1 MSKKVKVSGLF
12 VLCLMMITGCSQNN
26 SATANSSHSNSTNG
40 SSIPSLPNESTNSS
54 SSSNEPE
61 PIPYY
66 TYRFYDAYNTIIKED
81 TIQEGEPIIPPKNNP
96 EKKKTDQYSYQFVK
110 WSLDDFSAIT
120 KNEDIYPI
128 YNETINQY
136 TYTFLNYDDSI
147 LKQVTADYG
156 TKIVPPEN
164 PTYEEDND
172 LIYTFVGWDQQFSIL
187 TKDITIKAQYQIQ
200 TDVQKKALRIV
211 RSAFENNQVISVLV
225 TLQGNINTTIQMQFS
240 IDDTTLNQLLTSQ
253 IVSIEQLLQS
263 VTLKAIIHYNQ
274 EDILIEI
281 NPNRSYVSYQNK
293 VYQIDLLKTYQT
305 LVEVLPKD
313 VFDIVSFLEQ
323 LMKHEIPIQNLEVT
337 ETLQE
342 AFILISIDCSD
353 FATPFSINENQFQCE
368 AIFTKQNDAYLFKT
382 ANMSLFNEN
391 IEVSLLE
398 EDFVFEMNHDSALQ
412 WLDHLLAFAQ
422 PISKTAQLQDFHLTG
437 VIHLSGLG
445 LAKVDITFDIKI
457 SIDTNQQVYA
467 VLDLNMAPNWL
478 GSTIVK
484 ENTHSLVYI
493 DQSQNK
499 IYLNRTTK
507 EVLKKSWTFE
517 EFQADIANNI
527 FDILNA
533 SDLVRNNGDAQAS
546 VQFSE
551 LIKDITLNEE
561 QNILTITINKDAITL
576 IKEGSS
582 LGISKDFV
590 LSIQTNEEGYLS
602 TLSLTGAVSMSGLS
616 LDISLQ
622 NAALIDIGQ
631 SLNVAQIIQEA
642 LEAGTIQ
649 H

>member
-1 MSKKVKVSGLF
+1 MSKKVKVGGLF

-26 SATANSSHSNSTNG
+26 SATANSSHSNSTNS

-81 TIQEGEPIIPPKNNP
+81 TIQEGEPIIPPENNP

-156 TKIVPPEN
+156 TTIVPPEN

-200 TDVQKKALRIV
+200 TDVQKQALRIV

-225 TLQGNINTTIQMQFS
+225 TLKGNINTTIQMQFS

-342 AFILISIDCSD
+342 AFILVSIDCSD
-353 FATPFSINENQFQCE
+353 FAAPFSTNENQFQCE

-467 VLDLNMAPNWL
+467 VLDLNMVPNWL

-517 EFQADIANNI
+517 EFQADMANNI

>member
-81 TIQEGEPIIPPKNNP
+81 TIQEGEPIIPPKN
-96 EKKKTDQYSYQFVK
+96 KKTDQYSYQFVK

-156 TKIVPPEN
+156 TTIVPPEN

-200 TDVQKKALRIV
+200 TDVQKQALRIV

-281 NPNRSYVSYQNK
+281 NPTSSYVSYQNK

-342 AFILISIDCSD
+342 ASILVSIDCSD
-353 FATPFSINENQFQCE
+353 FAAPFSTNENQFQCE

-457 SIDTNQQVYA
+457 SIGTNQQVYA

-493 DQSQNK
+493 DQSQNR

-517 EFQADIANNI
+517 EFQADMANNI

-590 LSIQTNEEGYLS
+590 LSIQKNEEGYLS